1 MAYEIPLQKLSFE
14 AGEDLSS
21 NQFQFVTMESDG
33 KVDLAD
39 AETDIVLGVLQNK
52 PEAGQSATVMISG
65 VTKVEADE
73 TLAAGDLVH
82 ASADGQAAV
91 FAAGTDTTK
100 YSAGL
105 VLEGAA
111 AGELATILL
120 GNYGRGA

>member
-1 MAYEIPLQKLSFE
+1 MAFETPLYVLSFT

-33 KVDLAD
+33 QIDLAD

-52 PEAGQSATVMISG
+52 PEAGQAAKVMISG
-65 VTKVEADE
+65 VSKVEADE
-73 TLAAGDLVH
+73 TLAAGNLVH
-82 ASADGQAAV
+82 SSADGQAAV

-111 AGELATILL
+111 AGELEL
-120 GNYGRGA
+120 YY

>member
-1 MAYEIPLQKLSFE
+1 MAYETPLYVLSFE

-52 PEAGQSATVMISG
+52 PTAGQAARVMISG
-65 VTKVEADE
+65 VSKVEADE
-73 TLAAGDLVH
+73 TLAAGNLVH
-82 ASADGQAAV
+82 PSADGQAAV

-100 YSAGL
+100 YSAGI

-111 AGELATILL
+111 AGQLATVLL
-120 GNYGRGA
+120 GNIGRGA